1 MSRTLKIDEARGP
14 GSLCLRLAGPLDQAT
29 APLLRERLPAAD
41 DGTLEIDLAA
51 CSFISSSGLRL
62 LLEIH
67 KSFQASGNPFRLVN
81 VPPPVESILETT
93 GLSQLLRFSRAR
105 REISINGREMMAAG
119 ACGECYRL
127 DEESV
132 VKLYYAGISADL
144 VDREKQFAR
153 EAFILGVPTA
163 ISYEIVQC
171 GDRLGVIYEMLEA
184 RLFSEIIRND
194 LQNLES
200 HARTLAEAARTIH
213 GARDVKSV
221 FPEAKAHFR
230 RSLHELAGDFPSDDI
245 AHLRYRLDQI
255 PDTDECVHLDL
266 HTSNIMIRDGEPL
279 IIDMG
284 EFSVG
289 SFLFDVGQW
298 CTIYGYP
305 ELNTCEIVTRIP
317 SDQGFVFLETLLDT
331 YFSDRSREDRALFEA
346 NRHFLASLRT
356 MGAARMVPALRE
368 PLVRQV
374 REFLMPAIRAEWEAA
389 GTGSG
394 RTRD

>member
-1 MSRTLKIDEARGP
+1 MSKDLKIDEHQGP
-14 GSLCLRLAGPLDQAT
+14 DSLRLRLAGPLDQAT
-29 APLLRERLPAAD
+29 SPRVRERLPAAAA
-41 DGTLEIDLAA
+41 GTLEIDLAA
-51 CSFISSSGLRL
+51 CSFISSAGLRL

-67 KSFQASGNPFRLVN
+67 KSFQSSGNLFRLVN
-81 VPPPVESILETT
+81 VPLSIENILETT
-93 GLSQLLRFSRAR
+93 GLSQLLSFSRAR
-105 REISINGREMMAAG
+105 REISIDGREMMAAG
-119 ACGECYRL
+119 TCGECYRL

-144 VDREKQFAR
+144 VEREKQFAR

-184 RLFSEIIRND
+184 KLFSEIIRND

-200 HARTLAEAARTIH
+200 HAKTLAAAARTIH
-213 GARDVKSV
+213 SARDSQSV
-221 FPEAKAHFR
+221 FPEAKTHFR
-230 RSLHELAGDFPSDDI
+230 RSMHQLADDFPPEDI
-245 AHLRYRLDQI
+245 EHLRHRLDHI

-266 HTSNIMIRDGEPL
+266 HTSNIMIRDGQPL

-289 SFLFDVGQW
+289 SFLFDLGQW

-305 ELNTCEIVTRIP
+305 ELNTCEIVTQIQ
-317 SDQGFVFLETLLDT
+317 SDRGRDFLENLLDD
-331 YFSDRSREDRALFEA
+331 YFSDRSQEERALFET

-356 MGAARMVPALRE
+356 MGAACMVPALRE
-368 PLVRQV
+368 PLVKQV
-374 REFLMPAIRAEWEAA
+374 REFMMPRIRAEWEAA
-389 GTGSG
+389 GSG
-394 RTRD
+394 QTRA

>member
-1 MSRTLKIDEARGP
+1 MSKALKIDEHRGP
-14 GSLCLRLAGPLDQAT
+14 DGHRLCLAGPLDQAT
-29 APLLRERLPAAD
+29 APLVRERLPAAAA
-41 DGTLEIDLAA
+41 GTLEIDLAA
-51 CSFISSSGLRL
+51 CPFISSAGLRL

-67 KSFQASGNPFRLVN
+67 KSFQASGSQFRLVG
-81 VPPPVESILETT
+81 VPPPIESILETT
-93 GLSQLLRFSRAR
+93 GFSQLLRFSRVR
-105 REISINGREMMAAG
+105 REVSLQGREVMAAG

-194 LQNLES
+194 LQNVET
-200 HARTLAEAARTIH
+200 HARTLAEAARSIH
-213 GARDVKSV
+213 SARDRKSV
-221 FPEAKAHFR
+221 FPAAKAHFR
-230 RSLHELAGDFPSDDI
+230 RSLQLLSSEFSSDDI
-245 AHLRYRLDQI
+245 EHLRQRLDQI

-266 HTSNIMIRDGEPL
+266 HTSNIMIRDGQPL

-289 SFLFDVGQW
+289 NFLFDLGQW

-317 SDQGFVFLETLLDT
+317 SDRGLVFLEKLLDF
-331 YFSDRSREDRALFEA
+331 YFLGRSREERAQFEA

-356 MGAARMVPALRE
+356 MGAASMVPALRE

-374 REFLMPAIRAEWEAA
+374 REFMMPRIRAE
-389 GTGSG
+389 
-394 RTRD
+394 